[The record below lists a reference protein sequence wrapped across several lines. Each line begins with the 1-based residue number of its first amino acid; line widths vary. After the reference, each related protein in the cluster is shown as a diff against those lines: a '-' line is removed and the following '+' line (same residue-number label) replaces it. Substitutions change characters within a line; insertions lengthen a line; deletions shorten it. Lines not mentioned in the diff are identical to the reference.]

1 MRQALWGATKVVC
14 LNTPDVIE
22 RPGFVGEVTYA
33 PTPHIAEV
41 PRDLEG
47 NMAFRRAML
56 QTGNTSPAHRRA
68 ILKACKADP
77 LFYMNTFGWIFE
89 PRAKRGQPKILPF
102 ITYPFQ
108 DQAILEILAAI
119 GDHDL
124 VTHKSRD
131 MGASWMHVFAIEW
144 LWHFYGHETFL
155 FISEKESLVD
165 EKGNPKSLFWKFD
178 FIHDPNQVPIPQWMV
193 PRIERRDLH
202 AKNIDTHSVV
212 DGDSTTSTSGT
223 GDRRQAVLFDE
234 FSKVADGYA
243 MVTSS
248 QAVSDCRLFNFTPNG
263 TGNAAYD
270 LAHSPDYRLLR
281 LHWTLH
287 PIKSRELYYDGEGK
301 PRSPWYDREC
311 RRFLHPKQRAQE
323 LDIDYLG
330 SDFTFF
336 EESGLDRLV
345 HDYVQDP
352 WCRGEIIPD
361 ENGRCSGFTAN
372 PAGRLRLWMNLDV
385 DSKPPPGREY
395 VVTADISFG
404 TGGKN
409 SSNSSIVIGDRL
421 TKEKVGEM
429 VANDVK
435 PDKWADLA
443 SAISWW
449 LARNGVPARVN
460 WEANG
465 PGRLFGDRMIEL
477 RHPNLFYRED
487 GGESHQ
493 AGWMSDPGGK
503 LKLSLLGELN
513 KAYREGQFINRSAD
527 SVREARQFVFSKGKL
542 EHSRARSEIDPSAT
556 GENHGDV
563 VIADGLCWMELR
575 DAPETEA
582 KPVKAPEGSLKYLE
596 EQEEAKRGDADS
608 WIGSCEWEGVAA

>member
-1 MRQALWGATKVVC
+1 M
-14 LNTPDVIE
+14 PDVIE
-22 RPGFVGEVTYA
+22 RPGFVGEVVYA
-33 PTPHIAEV
+33 PTPHIHRV
-41 PRDLEG
+41 P
-47 NMAFRRAML
+47 
-56 QTGNTSPAHRRA
+56 RRA
-68 ILKACKADP
+68 IIKAGNRDPVARKAIIQACKEDP
-77 LFYMNTFGWIFE
+77 LFYMNVFGWIFE
-89 PRAKRGQPKILPF
+89 PRAKRGEPKVLPF

-108 DQAILEILAAI
+108 DRAILEILAAI
-119 GDHDL
+119 GHHDL

-131 MGASWMHVFAIEW
+131 MGASWMHVFCIEW
-144 LWHFYGHETFL
+144 LWHFFRHETFL

-178 FIHDPNQVPIPQWMV
+178 FIHDPAQVPIPRWLV
-193 PRIERRDLH
+193 PNIERRDLH
-202 AKNIDTHSVV
+202 AKNLDTHSVV

-248 QAVSDCRLFNFTPNG
+248 QAVSECRLFNFTPNG

-270 LAHSPDYRLLR
+270 LAHNPDYRLLR
-281 LHWTLH
+281 LHWSLH
-287 PIKSRELYYDGEGK
+287 PTKAEGLYYDAEHK

-336 EESGLDRLV
+336 EDAGLDRLV

-352 WCRGEIIPD
+352 WNCVEIVSDTQGKFVECIL
-361 ENGRCSGFTAN
+361 N
-372 PAGRLRLWMNLDV
+372 PAGRLKLWMNLDV
-385 DSKPPPGREY
+385 GRKPPAGREY
-395 VVTADISFG
+395 VVACDISFG

-409 SSNSSIVIGDRL
+409 SSNSSIVIGDKL
-421 TKEKVGEM
+421 TLEKVGEM

-443 SAISWW
+443 SAVSWW
-449 LARNGVPARVN
+449 LAFNGTPARVC

-465 PGRLFGDRMIEL
+465 PGRLFGDRMLEL
-477 RHPNLFYRED
+477 RHPNLWCRTD
-487 GGESHQ
+487 GGQAHE

-527 SVREARQFVFSKGKL
+527 SVRECRQFIFSKNKVR
-542 EHSRARSEIDPSAT
+542 HSREDTDIDPSAT
-556 GENHGDV
+556 GDNHGDV
-563 VIADGLCWMELR
+563 VIADGLCWMLLR
-575 DAPETEA
+575 GTEEIED
-582 KPVKAPEGSLKYLE
+582 KPVKAPEGSLKWHE
-596 EQEEAKRGDADS
+596 EQEEAKRGDVDS
-608 WIGSCEWEGVAA
+608 WIGSTEWEAVAA